1 MPCSPK
7 DESARSF
14 GICGVSLLP
23 QDRRVVELMNAQDG
37 LYTVL
42 VGHPDGTHQTR
53 IIGSIVDQPLRP

>member
-1 MPCSPK
+1 
-7 DESARSF
+7 
-14 GICGVSLLP
+14 VSLLP
-23 QDRRVVELMNAQDG
+23 QDRRVVEVMNAQDG